1 LASGYGLVPLIFPLA
16 SGFALVG
23 PFAAIGLNEMSR
35 RRAQG
40 SNVSWLDAFNVLR
53 SPSIGPIMLLGLLLI
68 ALFLLWLVVAQVIY
82 VFTLG
87 PEPPPSV
94 AAFLSEVFTTGAGW
108 AMIAIGIGVGFLFAA
123 LVLAI
128 SVVSFPMLLDRNVGI
143 GTAVSTS
150 MRTVATDRRRRTGAW
165 VAAAVRRTGRGPA
178 GAGPRYLAPLP
189 HRRAAL
195 TVGQAIRPVPAGRP
209 RR

>member
-1 LASGYGLVPLIFPLA
+1 
-16 SGFALVG
+16 
-23 PFAAIGLNEMSR
+23 
-35 RRAQG
+35 
-40 SNVSWLDAFNVLR
+40 
-53 SPSIGPIMLLGLLLI
+53 MLLGLLLI

-150 MRTVATDRRRRTGAW
+150 MRTVAANPGIMALWGLIVAGGLVLGSLPLFVGLVVVLPVLGHATWHLYRT
-165 VAAAVRRTGRGPA
+165 VV
-178 GAGPRYLAPLP
+178 PR
-189 HRRAAL
+189 
-195 TVGQAIRPVPAGRP
+195 
-209 RR
+209 

>member
-1 LASGYGLVPLIFPLA
+1 
-16 SGFALVG
+16 
-23 PFAAIGLNEMSR
+23 
-35 RRAQG
+35 
-40 SNVSWLDAFNVLR
+40 
-53 SPSIGPIMLLGLLLI
+53 
-68 ALFLLWLVVAQVIY
+68 VIY

-150 MRTVATDRRRRTGAW
+150 MRTVAANPGIMALWGLIVAGGLVLGSLPLFVGLVVVLPVLGHATWHLYRT
-165 VAAAVRRTGRGPA
+165 VV
-178 GAGPRYLAPLP
+178 PR
-189 HRRAAL
+189 
-195 TVGQAIRPVPAGRP
+195 
-209 RR
+209 